1 MRRVFT
7 VLLLLVFFCSCKKQL
22 ERLNDNPNGADPG
35 TTSPNLVLS
44 TVLTTAGEQY
54 VNLGY
59 GDFAG
64 VMQHTQN
71 DGATGPHNEYDWGGD
86 YPWTPWYDIL
96 RNNKYVYDRS
106 VALGFPFQQG
116 ISLTMKSMLFGLI
129 TDMWGD
135 APYSQALEGDS
146 ADAFP
151 AYDSQQSIYMG
162 ILADL
167 QTANTLLSQPAY
179 AASPGAADVYYNGNP
194 VQWRKLANSLALRY
208 YLRISDKLPD
218 VAKAGIE
225 KIVADPTTYPII
237 TSASDDATMGF
248 AGSNANNSWPNA
260 VAYNSDSSHYRQ
272 TKLCATFVN
281 ALESLNDPRLG
292 IWANK
297 VQIFLDVQASF
308 PAHTDEIV
316 DTMVA
321 GENRQVR
328 YLSPDVLA
336 SKGLTVN
343 DINQDV
349 SYVGLPVA
357 IVGEQVYNLGPDPGQ
372 AAHNPHVSWLNSM
385 YMGANGP
392 LLKARLM
399 SAAEVHFILAEAAL
413 KGWAAGDAQTQ
424 YNLAIQS
431 SFAAW
436 GLASLYAAY
445 IAQPLVAFNGTVQQL
460 ITQKWIASWTAAT
473 ESWFDWRRTGYPV
486 LAAGPHA
493 KGPVLPVR
501 VYYPLA
507 ERNLNWMNVEA
518 AENTLLLTP
527 YSGYG
532 ADATNNYK
540 NSAWS
545 KPWIAQGTGKPW

>member
-1 MRRVFT
+1 MRRVLT
-7 VLLLLVFFCSCKKQL
+7 VLLPLVLFCSCKKQL

-64 VMQHTQN
+64 VIQHTQN

-86 YPWTPWYDIL
+86 YSWTPWYDIL

-116 ISLTMKSMLFGLI
+116 ISLTMKSMIFGLI

-146 ADAFP
+146 ANAFP

-167 QTANTLLSQPAY
+167 QTANTLFSQPAY
-179 AASPGAADVYYNGNP
+179 AASPGPADVYYNGNP

-208 YLRISDKLPD
+208 YLRISDKLPE

-225 KIVADPTTYPII
+225 KIVADPATYPII

-308 PAHTDEIV
+308 PAHTDKIV
-316 DTMVA
+316 DTIVA

-349 SYVGLPVA
+349 NYVGLPVA

-385 YMGANGP
+385 YMGAKGP

-413 KGWAAGDAQTQ
+413 KGWAAGDAQTH

-436 GLASLYAAY
+436 GLASLYTAY
-445 IAQPLVAFNGTVQQL
+445 IAQPSVAFNGTVQQL

-486 LAAGPHA
+486 LSAGPHA
-493 KGPVLPVR
+493 KGPVLPAR

-532 ADATNNYK
+532 ADATNNYH